1 MSTSGKAPIERDR
14 CEVCSRVISQR
25 PNPRKRRCGDHLE
38 VAPLFPVSACKKPKR
53 ANGSMRA
60 KGGER

>member
-1 MSTSGKAPIERDR
+1 MTTSGKAPIARDR

-38 VAPLFPVSACKKPKR
+38 VAPLFPVSACKKTKR
-53 ANGSMRA
+53 R
-60 KGGER
+60 KGGDR